1 MIRQI
6 DQELADRLSA
16 KSLDQALVNQLRHDF
31 GYSPFESRAILRTV
45 KETYLG
51 QLRSPGQLK
60 PGQMVTLAIKASEPP
75 GKPLQE
81 CQFVPI
87 VVTVHQN
94 PDDEELR
101 QGAGRQGVARM
112 RRVQIQR
119 VAWEAVAQ
127 ETYLTV
133 EDLAY
138 RILNCGIRT
147 IAQDLA
153 WFREQ
158 GIEIPLRGQQ
168 LDIGRGVSHKVQAV
182 ELFIQRQTY
191 TQIRRR
197 INHSYQAIQR
207 YIADFVAV
215 VVMTAQDRPV
225 FEISFLRQISPLL
238 VREYQALYDRY
249 NVPPHRERLAE
260 IVARFSPSVSAE
272 EEKGGQ
278 S

>member
-1 MIRQI
+1 MIRQT
-6 DQELADRLSA
+6 DQELANRLSV
-16 KSLDQALVNQLRHDF
+16 KSLDQALVNQLRHEF
-31 GYSPFESRAILRTV
+31 GYSPFESRAILQTV
-45 KETYLG
+45 QETYLG

-87 VVTVHQN
+87 VITVHKS
-94 PDDEELR
+94 PDDELR
-101 QGAGRQGVARM
+101 RGAGRQGVAQV
-112 RRVQIQR
+112 RRTQIQR
-119 VAWEAVAQ
+119 MAWEAVAQ

-147 IAQDLA
+147 VTEDLA

-158 GIEIPLRGQQ
+158 DLEIPLRGQQ

-182 ELFIQRQTY
+182 ELFIQRQPHS
-191 TQIRRR
+191 QIQRR
-197 INHSYQAIQR
+197 INHSYLAIQR

-215 VVMTAQDRPV
+215 AVMTAQDRPL
-225 FEISFLRQISPLL
+225 FEISFLRQISPPL

-249 NVPPHRERLAE
+249 NVPQHRERLAE
-260 IVARFSPSVSAE
+260 IMARFSPSVSTE
-272 EEKGGQ
+272 EEKGGAN
-278 S
+278 

>member
-1 MIRQI
+1 MIRQT
-6 DQELADRLSA
+6 DQELADRLSV
-16 KSLDQALVNQLRHDF
+16 KSLDQALVNQLQHDF
-31 GYSPFESRAILRTV
+31 GCSPFESRAILQAV

-51 QLRSPGQLK
+51 QLHSPGQLK

-75 GKPLQE
+75 GKPLKE

-87 VVTVHQN
+87 VVTVHDSS
-94 PDDEELR
+94 DDELR
-101 QGAGRQGVARM
+101 RGAARQGVSRVRRAQM
-112 RRVQIQR
+112 RRM
-119 VAWEAVAQ
+119 AWEAVAQ

-138 RILNCGIRT
+138 RILNCGRRT
-147 IAQDLA
+147 MAADLA

-158 GIEIPLRGQQ
+158 GLEIPLRGQQ

-182 ELFIQRQTY
+182 ELFIQRRTY
-191 TQIRRR
+191 TQIQRWL
-197 INHSYQAIQR
+197 NHSYQAIQR
-207 YIADFVAV
+207 YVADFVAV
-215 VVMTAQDRPV
+215 VVMTAQGRPL

-249 NVPPHRERLAE
+249 NVPQYRERLAE
-260 IVARFSPSVSAE
+260 IIAQFSPTVSGKK
-272 EEKGGQ
+272 EKGGL